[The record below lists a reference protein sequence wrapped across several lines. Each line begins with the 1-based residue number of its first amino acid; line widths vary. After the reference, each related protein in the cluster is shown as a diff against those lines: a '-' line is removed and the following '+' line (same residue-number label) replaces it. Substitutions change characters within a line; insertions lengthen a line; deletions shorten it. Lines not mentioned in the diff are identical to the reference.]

1 MTIFLVAGTAPAAA
15 RQQADAR
22 AATPAQKT
30 GVEQIRPARAGR
42 AATTTDIPQVSQAR
56 SMAQKGIP
64 AAAPIG
70 GRDRCDPSVH
80 TPTPRDMLCRP
91 DVQVSRHPAEP
102 SSPNTRRV
110 SSLVETLADE
120 TGRSSGN
127 IDDTAGAI
135 AILGFPNGGDPPAR
149 R

>member
-1 MTIFLVAGTAPAAA
+1 
-15 RQQADAR
+15 
-22 AATPAQKT
+22 
-30 GVEQIRPARAGR
+30 
-42 AATTTDIPQVSQAR
+42 
-56 SMAQKGIP
+56 
-64 AAAPIG
+64 
-70 GRDRCDPSVH
+70 
-80 TPTPRDMLCRP
+80 MLCRP
-91 DVQVSRHPAEP
+91 DVQVSRHSAEP

-135 AILGFPNGGDPPAR
+135 AILGFPTGDDPPAR